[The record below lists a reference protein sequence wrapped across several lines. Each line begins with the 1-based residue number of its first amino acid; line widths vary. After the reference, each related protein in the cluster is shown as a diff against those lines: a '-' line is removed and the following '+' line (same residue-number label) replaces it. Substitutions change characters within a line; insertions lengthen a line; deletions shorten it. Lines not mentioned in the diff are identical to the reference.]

1 MILDHTTLILAGS
14 PQRFPNTEGGDLSK
28 YSFMIGDESLIEH
41 ISQTYFGANSYLT
54 IYEHEDAAIPKN
66 LSNNLRLIG
75 KTQGAL
81 ISALLSL
88 EERNLDKPL
97 FIVPGDSL
105 IRRDRYEKFVEDAT
119 KNNADISVVVF
130 KSDNSNYSYV
140 RTRDRKLVE
149 VCEKKVISSNA
160 TAGIFYFSTARL
172 FLECAEWAITY
183 NIRTND
189 NFYVAPCLNFA
200 VIQNFKIKLFEI
212 LEDDYFRFSNYEEA
226 LNSRE
231 RFIRGS
237 S

>member
-1 MILDHTTLILAGS
+1 
-14 PQRFPNTEGGDLSK
+14 
-28 YSFMIGDESLIEH
+28 MIGDESLIEH

-140 RTRDRKLVE
+140 RTRDSKLVE